1 MSSRLERRV
10 AAVERI
16 SAPERRIRF
25 VFQDTGETADIVQ
38 ARIRAV
44 IASGTLSRN
53 DRIVIFRWKSPD
65 EEEPGADGA
74 AL

>member
-10 AAVERI
+10 AALERI

-25 VFQDTGETADIVQ
+25 IWRDEGETEDIVQ
-38 ARIRAV
+38 ARKRAEV
-44 IASGTLSRN
+44 ASGKVSRN
-53 DRIVIFRWKSPD
+53 DRIVT
-65 EEEPGADGA
+65 EEEAPGADGA